1 MNDHRILLPAVSH
14 LLLRILKNKKIQIK
28 VEQFLKILYSDV
40 NNFFVNSQENDFS
53 NLILLFYSLS
63 YKLIISL

>member
-14 LLLRILKNKKIQIK
+14 LLLRILKIQIK
-28 VEQFLKILYSDV
+28 VEQFLKISYSDV

>member
-1 MNDHRILLPAVSH
+1 MNDHRILLLAVSH
-14 LLLRILKNKKIQIK
+14 LLLRILKIQIK

-40 NNFFVNSQENDFS
+40 NNFFVNSQENNFS

>member
-1 MNDHRILLPAVSH
+1 MNDHCILLPAVSH
-14 LLLRILKNKKIQIK
+14 LLLRILKIQIK

>member
-1 MNDHRILLPAVSH
+1 MNDHRILLLAVSH
-14 LLLRILKNKKIQIK
+14 LLLRILKIQIK

-40 NNFFVNSQENDFS
+40 NNFFVNSQENNFS

-63 YKLIISL
+63 YKLIIFL

>member
-14 LLLRILKNKKIQIK
+14 LLLRILKIQIK

-63 YKLIISL
+63 YKLIIFL

>member
-14 LLLRILKNKKIQIK
+14 LLLRILKIQIK
-28 VEQFLKILYSDV
+28 VEQFLKISYSDV
-40 NNFFVNSQENDFS
+40 NNFFVNSQENNFS

-63 YKLIISL
+63 YKLIIFL

>member
-14 LLLRILKNKKIQIK
+14 LLLRILKIQIK

>member
-14 LLLRILKNKKIQIK
+14 LLLRILKIQIK

-40 NNFFVNSQENDFS
+40 NNFFVNSQENNFS

>member
-1 MNDHRILLPAVSH
+1 MNDHRILLTAVSH
-14 LLLRILKNKKIQIK
+14 LLLRILKIQIK
-28 VEQFLKILYSDV
+28 VEQFLKISYSDV

>member
-14 LLLRILKNKKIQIK
+14 LLLRILKIQIK

-40 NNFFVNSQENDFS
+40 NNFFVNSQENNFS

-63 YKLIISL
+63 YKLIIFL

>member
-1 MNDHRILLPAVSH
+1 MNDHRILLLAVSH
-14 LLLRILKNKKIQIK
+14 LLLRILKIQIK
-28 VEQFLKILYSDV
+28 VEQFLKISYSDV